1 MGEAL
6 LEALPLALGIAASP
20 FPVVPAV
27 LLLFSPRP
35 RAAGGSFLAGWFGAL
50 LVATALT
57 AAVSS
62 AVERS
67 EESPTWVSW
76 VRLVLAGV
84 LFLVAARQWRSRGAA
99 EEPGWMRTLGEAT
112 PSTAAR
118 LGVLLSVAN
127 PKVLVLAAAGG
138 LSVGAA
144 DLGVGRSAV
153 ALVLFTGLASV
164 SVALPWLLHLLRGE
178 RILGPLGRVR
188 DWLLVHNAA
197 VVAVVLLVL
206 GVLLLAEGLAG
217 LGGDA

>member
-6 LEALPLALGIAASP
+6 LESLPLALGIAASP

-35 RAAGGSFLAGWFGAL
+35 RAAGGGFLVGWFGAL
-50 LVATALT
+50 LAATALA

-67 EESPTWVSW
+67 GESPTWASW
-76 VRLVLAGV
+76 VRVVLAGL
-84 LFLVAARQWRSRGAA
+84 LFLVAARQWRSRGKA

-112 PSTAAR
+112 PAAAAR

-127 PKVLVLAAAGG
+127 PKVLVLALAGG
-138 LSVGAA
+138 LSIGAA
-144 DLGVGRSAV
+144 DLAVGRTV
-153 ALVLFTGLASV
+153 VTLLLFTVLASV
-164 SVALPWLLHLLRGE
+164 SVALPWLLHLLRGD

-188 DWLLVHNAA
+188 DWLVVHNAV

-206 GVLLLAEGLAG
+206 GVLLLLEGLTG
-217 LGGDA
+217 LRGGA